1 MKFLKNLLPILAI
14 FTISSVSAKKRGG
27 AAPRATAQPQQPAP
41 TQINQPVQKQPLQQR
56 ESYKDLVAFVK
67 NAGNVWDNSRSML
80 RTDFVN
86 TVVQKAQATNLDD
99 FQLEALL
106 QTARDMHGIFSGNQ
120 NKDIATLQSVNNQ
133 ITAAISQ
140 R

>member
-1 MKFLKNLLPILAI
+1 MKFLRNLLPVLVI
-14 FTISSVSAKKRGG
+14 FTMSSVSAKKRGG
-27 AAPRATAQPQQPAP
+27 GAPRATAQPPARP
-41 TQINQPVQKQPLQQR
+41 TAPINLPVQKQPVQQR
-56 ESYKDLVAFVK
+56 ESYKDLVTFVK
-67 NAGNVWDNSRSML
+67 NASNAWDNAQGKL
-80 RTDFVN
+80 TTNFVN
-86 TVVQKAQATNLDD
+86 TVAQKARAAQLDN

-106 QTARDMHGIFSGNQ
+106 QTARDLHGVFSGNQ